1 MGTVMESPKPA
12 RQFIFIDESGDLGMT
27 GSKYFVLS
35 ALIVNDF
42 AFLQRAIK
50 NMRRYKFQK
59 ELRKAQEIKATRSS
73 AQIIKYMLFKLNEDQ
88 KAKVFY
94 IVLEKKKIVSEY
106 LRNNKDKLYNYV
118 AGKLAKN
125 LNLPDSI
132 IEIRI
137 DRSKGNQ
144 LPQYDFNNYFL
155 MKLKPNDTQPKIFHS
170 YSHAWPG
177 LQFADIL
184 AWAAFQKFE
193 HRNSEYLDILK
204 IEQEA
209 YHIW

>member
-1 MGTVMESPKPA
+1 MN
-12 RQFIFIDESGDLGMT
+12 
-27 GSKYFVLS
+27 GSKYFILS

-42 AFLQRAIK
+42 AFLHRAIK
-50 NMRRYKFQK
+50 NMRRYKFRK
-59 ELRKAQEIKATRSS
+59 ELRKAHEIKAARSS
-73 AQIIKYMLFKLNEDQ
+73 VHIIKYMLFKLNEGQ
-88 KAKVFY
+88 GAKVVY
-94 IVLEKKKIVSEY
+94 IVLEKKKIISEY
-106 LRNNKDKLYNYV
+106 LQNHKDKLYNYI

-125 LNLPDSI
+125 LTLSDSI

-144 LPQYDFNNYFL
+144 LLQYDFNNYFL
-155 MKLKPNDTQPKIFHS
+155 MKLAPNNSNPQIFHS

-193 HRNSEYLDILK
+193 HLNQEYLDILK
-204 IEQEA
+204 IEQKI
-209 YHIW
+209 YHMW